1 MISSGALRTFARRAA
16 SSTTARRFAS
26 SGAGAGGAE
35 SQSAAQQTAAYITAG
50 ALVVSMTCVSQAG
63 KKVRTTCMRPLD
75 MCVYFGGVYDMYLSA
90 AHAMLETERHVQRA
104 IHSERHAFCTWE
116 LLAGLLDTITFH
128 ELPPSLLSTLNL
140 IILPD

>member
-26 SGAGAGGAE
+26 SGAGAGAGGAE

-63 KKVRTTCMRPLD
+63 KKVRD
-75 MCVYFGGVYDMYLSA
+75 DMYVIA
-90 AHAMLETERHVQRA
+90 
-104 IHSERHAFCTWE
+104 
-116 LLAGLLDTITFH
+116 
-128 ELPPSLLSTLNL
+128 SLYGCLFRRRM
-140 IILPD
+140 

>member
-26 SGAGAGGAE
+26 SGAGAGAGGAE

-63 KKVRTTCMRPLD
+63 KKVRTTCMRSLD

-90 AHAMLETERHVQRA
+90 AHVMLETREARTTRDSFRKTRILYLGIA
-104 IHSERHAFCTWE
+104 RGA
-116 LLAGLLDTITFH
+116 AGYYYF
-128 ELPPSLLSTLNL
+128 P
-140 IILPD
+140 